1 VTVAEFFSR
10 YAAGIEIALMI
21 VKIVVVILL
30 MIMPLAITLT
40 WADRRLGAMI
50 QDRIGPNRAVA
61 WLPTKAAQGA
71 AVAPAFGAAALV
83 ALIAFGHVAGVGTA
97 PEGSSRA
104 TYAFVFSHLA
114 IFLTWA
120 TAAIISGLVMRRG
133 ARSSF
138 DLWIQPYAPRLIVY
152 LGLGAHFLAVLVS
165 SALEGTEQGLVLQD
179 VFYGA
184 GAGLLM
190 FAILFGAG
198 YAAYAIRN
206 EPRVGLRLLGLPH
219 AFVADGLKTM
229 WKEDFIPPNADRFLH
244 GLAPLISFFP
254 ALTVFAV
261 IPFGDTLCFGTNG
274 SGNID
279 LLKLAHVVPRE
290 GMCTAG
296 GFRLQ
301 VVDLNVGLL
310 YFFALAGTG
319 IVGAALAGW
328 ASDNKYSLLG
338 GLRAASQMVSYE
350 VTMGLTL
357 IGAMMVYGTIRLDEM
372 VRWQGENAWG
382 IFVQPLAFILFFTAA
397 VAESKRIPFD
407 LPEGE
412 SEIVAGYFTEYAGM
426 KFAMFFFSE
435 YIAVVSSSA
444 LLATIFLG
452 GWNLPFVY
460 RDGIH
465 VSIAGN
471 PLFDMQLAHGAVI
484 VLGVLA
490 FLFKV
495 VLLCW
500 LQLMIRWT
508 LPRFRYDQLMQ
519 LGWRKLLP
527 ASILNI
533 LATGLVVLLLDAAQ
547 GTLAG
552 ALRALSDATMLIVGL
567 ALAGAAIWLVVFL
580 LKPTHKRRM
589 LASTSA
595 QFAAQMGGTRTA
607 RMEA

>member
-1 VTVAEFFSR
+1 MSLLEV
-10 YAAGIEIALMI
+10 ILMV
-21 VKIVVVILL
+21 VKIVLVILA
-30 MIMPLAITLT
+30 MIMPLAIMLT

-50 QDRIGPNRAVA
+50 QDRVGPNRTVV
-61 WLPTKAAQGA
+61 WLPTPVAQGA
-71 AVAPAFGAAALV
+71 AVAPALGVAALV
-83 ALIAFGHVAGVGTA
+83 AFIAFGHRVGFGQPPVGAAFT
-97 PEGSSRA
+97 SS
-104 TYAFVFSHLA
+104 AFVFSQLA
-114 IFLTWA
+114 VFLTWA

-133 ARSSF
+133 ARSSL
-138 DLWIQPYAPRLIVY
+138 DLWIGSFRPRLIVY
-152 LGLGAHFLAVLVS
+152 VGLGAHFLIVLVG
-165 SALEGTEQGLVLQD
+165 SALRGTEQGLLLRD
-179 VFYGA
+179 AGYGG
-184 GAGLLM
+184 GAGLLI
-190 FAILFGAG
+190 FAILFGAA
-198 YAAYAIRN
+198 YAAFSIKD

-219 AFVADGLKTM
+219 AFVADGLKTL

-261 IPFGDTLCFGTNG
+261 IPFGDTLCFGTG
-274 SGNID
+274 PEHHLEFSS
-279 LLKLAHVVPRE
+279 LLRLAHLVPRE
-290 GMCTAG
+290 GMCTQGAL
-296 GFRLQ
+296 RLQ
-301 VVDLNVGLL
+301 VVDLNVGIL

-357 IGAMMVYGTIRLDEM
+357 IGAMMVYGTLRLDEM
-372 VRWQGENAWG
+372 VRWQGANTWG
-382 IFVQPLAFILFFTAA
+382 IFVQPLAFILFFTSA

-452 GWNLPFVY
+452 GWNLPFLY
-460 RDGIH
+460 RDGFH
-465 VSIAGN
+465 VAFGGTTLIDQ
-471 PLFDMQLAHGAVI
+471 PLSHGLVI

-490 FLFKV
+490 FLLKV
-495 VLLCW
+495 VTLCW
-500 LQLMIRWT
+500 LQLVIRWT
-508 LPRFRYDQLMQ
+508 LPRFRYDQLMK
-519 LGWRKLLP
+519 LGWRTLLP
-527 ASILNI
+527 ISLVNI
-533 LATGLVVLLLDAAQ
+533 LATGLGVLLLQ
-547 GTLAG
+547 GAEGGFAG
-552 ALRALSDATMLIVGL
+552 ALRALCDASNLLVAAAMI
-567 ALAGAAIWLVVFL
+567 GAVVWLVVFL
-580 LKPTHKRRM
+580 LKPVHKRRM

-595 QFAAQMGGTRTA
+595 QFAAQMGGTRSA